1 LRRSKT
7 VHFFYFKPQE
17 NIKIESG
24 NYLKT
29 ISFQTQHDA
38 LRLYSLW
45 FTSAEK
51 FWLHALKQNEST
63 TKGNIAM
70 FSPRKSFI
78 LLSPR
83 KSVTAPGGLDLL
95 KEELEEFDREEE
107 MKYSKSMSFNQPSLN
122 DYSPTS
128 ATGSL
133 QRAQSVKTS
142 SKKLPKGMT
151 EKLKRSISESHSE
164 DVVDSNSNPSLTPNM
179 TPSITPNLT
188 PTQSSAFSQ
197 TSHDVDG
204 EEFCSPRSG
213 GSLKKSPPIE
223 SYSISESPAGEDFE
237 KNLSMSPDKEDDG
250 FGKIIKMNEEE
261 EDDPFTHI
269 VTPMKSNGDSQKVNN
284 SPVPKLKL
292 GEIPD
297 TIGKVSSPLNSDRIS
312 PTVSP
317 MFSPTIRLLTPK
329 MNQGLSQLKIDSKVI
344 QDTDEVLIN
353 LQNKITILV
362 GENEFD
368 EAKKVIDLM
377 KGIAEK
383 FTKGDQKSLEN
394 LVKKAK
400 KIE

>member
-1 LRRSKT
+1 
-7 VHFFYFKPQE
+7 
-17 NIKIESG
+17 
-24 NYLKT
+24 LKT
-29 ISFQTQHDA
+29 IAFQTQHDA

-83 KSVTAPGGLDLL
+83 KSVTLPGGLESL

-107 MKYSKSMSFNQPSLN
+107 MKYSKSMSFIQPSHYDN
-122 DYSPTS
+122 SPTS
-128 ATGSL
+128 TGSL

-151 EKLKRSISESHSE
+151 EKLKKSISDSHNE
-164 DVVDSNSNPSLTPNM
+164 DVESTSNPSFTPNM
-179 TPSITPNLT
+179 TPSLTPNLT
-188 PTQSSAFSQ
+188 PTQSSAISQ
-197 TSHDVDG
+197 TSQEI
-204 EEFCSPRSG
+204 EEDFCSPNSVE
-213 GSLKKSPPIE
+213 SLKKSPPME
-223 SYSISESPAGEDFE
+223 SYCISESPAGEE
-237 KNLSMSPDKEDDG
+237 VERKLSMSPDKEDEV
-250 FGKIIKMNEEE
+250 FGKMNEEE
-261 EDDPFTHI
+261 DDEDDPFQHI
-269 VTPMKSNGDSQKVNN
+269 MSPRKTNETNQQDVHN

-292 GEIPD
+292 GDIPD
-297 TIGKVSSPLNSDRIS
+297 TIGKVSSPLNSDRTS

-317 MFSPTIRLLTPK
+317 MFSPTIRLMTPK
-329 MNQGLSQLKIDSKVI
+329 ISLQSLSQIKIDSKVI
-344 QDTDEVLIN
+344 QDTDEILIN
-353 LQNKITILV
+353 LQNKITILL

-377 KGIAEK
+377 KGITEK

-400 KIE
+400 KME